1 MHKLTVLFD
10 KYIKF
15 ITTTK
20 HNKNQLPLT
29 TKSSS
34 MFRKPQIH
42 KHKHNTDLYISR
54 NVDTDKQETQK
65 DDCRLKNAHLE
76 TGS

>member
-1 MHKLTVLFD
+1 
-10 KYIKF
+10 
-15 ITTTK
+15 
-20 HNKNQLPLT
+20 
-29 TKSSS
+29 

-42 KHKHNTDLYISR
+42 KHKHNTDLYIWR

-65 DDCRLKNAHLE
+65 DDSKLKNAHLE